1 MDISVEMLEDE
12 DDNLPMKHR
21 VAKLIITSVG
31 ALFVKEI
38 LSVYYDHV
46 LTTRREA
53 KEKDR
58 E

>member
-1 MDISVEMLEDE
+1 MDIEELLEDE

-21 VAKLIITSVG
+21 VAKMFITGLG
-31 ALFVKEI
+31 ALIMKEMI
-38 LSVYYDHV
+38 GVYYDHI

-58 E
+58 K